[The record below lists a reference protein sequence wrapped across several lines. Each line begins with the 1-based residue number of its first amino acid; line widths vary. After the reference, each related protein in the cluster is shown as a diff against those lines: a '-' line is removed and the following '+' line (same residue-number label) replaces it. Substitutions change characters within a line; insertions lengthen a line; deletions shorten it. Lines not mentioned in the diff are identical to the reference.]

1 MYTEFFGL
9 SENPFAITP
18 DPRYL
23 FMSGRHQD
31 ALAHLLYG
39 LKEGGG
45 FVQLTGEVGTGKT
58 TLIRALLEQLPENVD
73 VALIF
78 NPRLTAFEFLATA
91 CDELHVEY
99 PSDTTSIKVLI
110 DAVNKYLLQ
119 AHANG
124 RRVVM
129 IVDEAQQFQTEVLE
143 QIRLLTNLETTK
155 QKLLQ
160 IILVGQPELR
170 EMLGRPD
177 LRQLAQR
184 ITARYHLVPMAY
196 VETTA
201 YIRHR
206 ITIAGAQTQPF
217 TNGAMKRIWR
227 FSGGVPRLVNI
238 VCDRALL
245 GAYARDKRQIN
256 TSMINEAITE
266 LGFAVPKRGRL
277 TGWMMGGAVA
287 ASLALSVTAW
297 VHTYPDGNVFDL
309 AVAPKNQADSELSH
323 VGSEPKIDANGNADT
338 ESDPVTNLDVAASST
353 VSIDTAGDVVESDP
367 GAMTVPESVHV
378 TREVSEAD
386 GTTAAITAMT
396 AISTA
401 DELTD
406 LLFTDNSTADLE
418 NAFTALFAQWKLN
431 YARLVGVTGC
441 ERAIGARLNC
451 HWASGSWNEFVR
463 LNRPALV
470 WLENPQTKAKHY
482 VVIKQI
488 HAQQGVLLSVGD
500 KSVWID
506 PEIMSEWWSGQ
517 YLVLWR
523 PPALDVRLIKPGDRG
538 ELVVWLRR
546 NLERVDG
553 RKTVASRPELFDTDL
568 QQRVLAFQQ
577 ANALDADGLV
587 GEQTLI
593 HLTTLTDEDV
603 PLLSSDR

>member
-124 RRVVM
+124 RRVVL

-184 ITARYHLVPMAY
+184 ITARYHLVPMEY

-206 ITIAGAQTQPF
+206 INIAGAQVQPF

-256 TSMINEAITE
+256 TRMINEAIAE
-266 LGFAVPKRGRL
+266 LGFASPKRSHLG
-277 TGWMMGGAVA
+277 GWIMGGAVA
-287 ASLALSVTAW
+287 ASLVLSAMAW
-297 VHTYPDGNVFDL
+297 VHTYPDANLLSLVIAPEKRINDL
-309 AVAPKNQADSELSH
+309 PQDAGGAPASDAGGTAVA
-323 VGSEPKIDANGNADT
+323 VREPISNPEIDASFPSTETAVDVAVSDAMAPAVHDAVEFSTDVAD
-338 ESDPVTNLDVAASST
+338 LDVATDLA
-353 VSIDTAGDVVESDP
+353 AA
-367 GAMTVPESVHV
+367 AMT
-378 TREVSEAD
+378 
-386 GTTAAITAMT
+386 
-396 AISTA
+396 TA

-406 LLFTDNSTADLE
+406 VLFADNSTADLE
-418 NAFTALFAQWKLN
+418 NAFSGLFAQWKLN
-431 YARLVGVTGC
+431 YAKLVGVTGC

-451 HWASGSWNEFVR
+451 HWANGSWDEFVR

-482 VVIKQI
+482 VVVKQI
-488 HAQQGVLLSVGD
+488 HAEYGVSLRVGD
-500 KSVWID
+500 KTVWVD
-506 PEIMSEWWSGQ
+506 PRVMSEWWSGQ
-517 YLVLWR
+517 FLVLWR
-523 PPALDVRLIKPGDRG
+523 PPALDARLIRPGDRG

-553 RKTVASRPELFDTDL
+553 EKTVSSRPELFDKDL

-577 ANALDADGLV
+577 ANELDADGLV

-593 HLTTLTDEDV
+593 HLTTLTDADV
-603 PLLSSDR
+603 PLLTSDR